1 MTDEKLKQAKVLQSE
16 IAEMK
21 RNLEMARDNV
31 RPCRWDRSYNSISS
45 IVVAAEIRTIL
56 QAIVV
61 SHLETELAK
70 LEKQY
75 AEL

>member
-1 MTDEKLKQAKVLQSE
+1 MTDEKLKQAKALQNDIS
-16 IAEMK
+16 EMK

-31 RPCRWDRSYNSISS
+31 RPCQWNKSYNSISS
-45 IVVAAEIRTIL
+45 IIVGAEIRTIL

-75 AEL
+75 EEL